1 MRSEEEFRAFFR
13 TELLP
18 ELRSLERRRKE
29 VWRRLKRGDVLT
41 LALVCLVAAVY
52 FRDPRPLLAPVL
64 YALLR
69 MAGPLASLRRDF
81 KREIV
86 GRVIRF
92 CDPSLEY
99 RPSMGMPPDVVRASA
114 LFENEYSD
122 QTGEDY
128 VEGLLGGTQ
137 FRFSEL
143 TLSHKDSARSR
154 QSRTVF
160 RGLFF
165 VADFNKSFH
174 GRTIL
179 LPDRAERILGTFGRA
194 LQQLSGVG
202 GGHAIELEDS
212 EFERYFVVYATDE
225 VEARYILSPSL
236 MQRIVRFRET
246 SGAQLRIA
254 FVNECVYVAVP
265 LKQDLF
271 ALRVGTSFVN
281 EEAVRGWIDQ
291 LQFVMGIVEDLDLGT
306 RIWSKGGPT
315 PSVASPN
322 ASPTNRLPGQDS
334 LLPHSATLAASDRLT
349 RPKSL

>member
-1 MRSEEEFRAFFR
+1 VRSEDEFRAFFR

-18 ELRSLERRRKE
+18 ELRGLERRRKE
-29 VWRRLKRGDVLT
+29 VWRRLKRADVVI

-52 FRDPRPLLAPVL
+52 FRDPRPLIAPAL
-64 YALLR
+64 YAVLR
-69 MAGPLASLRRDF
+69 MAGPLANLRRDF

-114 LFENEYSD
+114 LFENEYSE

-128 VEGLLGGTQ
+128 VEGCLGATK

-143 TLSHKDSARSR
+143 TLSHKDGGNTR

-160 RGLFF
+160 CGLFF

-179 LPDRAERILGTFGRA
+179 LPDRAERMLGTFGRA
-194 LQQLSGVG
+194 LQQLSKAG
-202 GGHAIELEDS
+202 GGRAIELEDS
-212 EFERYFVVYATDE
+212 EFERYFVVYTTDE

-236 MQRIVRFRET
+236 MQRIVRFRES
-246 SGAQLRIA
+246 SGAKLRIA

-265 LKQDLF
+265 LAENLF
-271 ALRVGTSFVN
+271 EPRGGASFVN

-306 RIWSKGGPT
+306 RIWSKGGAAP
-315 PSVASPN
+315 
-322 ASPTNRLPGQDS
+322 
-334 LLPHSATLAASDRLT
+334 SATGPSASREL
-349 RPKSL
+349 PLL